1 MDKFEQNRIVIVF
14 DDETVML
21 ENNSEVDP
29 RIE

>member
-21 ENNSEVDP
+21 ENNREVDP
-29 RIE
+29 RIK